1 MNSKEYL
8 TNYYQNYDE
17 DGRLTSRHGM
27 VEYLTTMRYIVKYL
41 RPGMRIIEIGAGTGR
56 YSRALAEK
64 GYQID
69 AVELIEHNIEVFKQH
84 ITGNEPVRIFQGDAT
99 DLTAFETDT
108 YDITLLL
115 GPMYHLYEKDD
126 QLKALSE
133 AIRVTKK
140 GGIIFAAYCNNDAT
154 IIQFCFQREMIRNE
168 RYRQLVDPV
177 TFKAASTPEEL
188 FQLYRKE
195 DVDELMSNFKVKRLH
210 YLGTDM
216 ATKFIQDTVD
226 RMDDEMFETYLRYHF
241 SICERED
248 MVGATHHMLDVFRK
262 E

>member
-1 MNSKEYL
+1 MNAKEYL

-17 DGRLTSRHGM
+17 DGRLTSKHGM
-27 VEYLTTMRYIVKYL
+27 VEYLTTMRFIEKYL

-64 GYQID
+64 GYHVD

-84 ITGNEPVRIFQGDAT
+84 ITGDEPVRIFQGDAM
-99 DLTAFETDT
+99 DLAAFETNT

-140 GGIIFAAYCNNDAT
+140 GGVIFAAYCNNDAT
-154 IIQFCFQREMIRNE
+154 IVQFCFQREMIKTE
-168 RYRQLVDPV
+168 RYKQLIDPV
-177 TFKAASTPEEL
+177 TFKASSTPEEL

-216 ATKFIQDTVD
+216 ATKFIQDTID

>member
-1 MNSKEYL
+1 MNAKEYL

-27 VEYLTTMRYIVKYL
+27 VEYLTTMRYIEKYL

-64 GYQID
+64 GYQVD

-84 ITGNEPVRIFQGDAT
+84 IAGNEPVRIFQGDAT
-99 DLTAFETDT
+99 DLAAFEANT

-140 GGIIFAAYCNNDAT
+140 GGVIFAAYCNNDAT
-154 IIQFCFQREMIRNE
+154 IVQFCFQREMIKTE
-168 RYRQLVDPV
+168 RYKQLIDPV
-177 TFKAASTPEEL
+177 TFKASSTPEEL